1 MPLKP
6 VWRHYLVAL
15 ALVLGLVSAEAPWL
29 SVTVPTG
36 ATGQAGW
43 SGVASAS
50 FSLAL
55 AAVAAWGASLLT
67 PPRVTRVLGGAQ
79 LLLATGSGVAL
90 AQALVNANDVVA
102 SLANEASGVIGA
114 FSVADTAAEWSAG
127 WIVASSV
134 AIVAVG
140 LSGITAI
147 VAPGGE
153 KKSRKYDRP
162 EQRADVDPWDA
173 LSDGDDPTER

>member
-29 SVTVPTG
+29 SVAVPTG

-43 SGVASAS
+43 SGVAPAS

-67 PPRVTRVLGGAQ
+67 PSRVTRVLGGAQ
-79 LLLATGSGVAL
+79 LLLATGSAAAL
-90 AQALVNANDVVA
+90 AKALVNASDVVR

-114 FSVADTAAEWSAG
+114 FSVADTAADWSAG
-127 WIVASSV
+127 WIAASSV

-147 VAPGGE
+147 VAPGGK
-153 KKSRKYDRP
+153 KKSQKYDRP
-162 EQRADVDPWDA
+162 EQRVDVDPWDA

>member
-1 MPLKP
+1 MSPKP

-36 ATGQAGW
+36 AAGQAGW

-79 LLLATGSGVAL
+79 VLLASGSGVAL
-90 AQALVNANDVVA
+90 GHALVNATDVVA
-102 SLANEASGVIGA
+102 SLADEASGVIGA
-114 FSVADTAAEWSAG
+114 FSASETSADWSPG
-127 WIVASSV
+127 WIAASSV
-134 AIVAVG
+134 AIVAIA
-140 LSGITAI
+140 LSGITA
-147 VAPGGE
+147 VWAPGGE
-153 KKSRKYDRP
+153 TRSEKYDRP

-173 LSDGDDPTER
+173 LSDGHDPTDR

>member
-1 MPLKP
+1 MSPKP
-6 VWRHYLVAL
+6 VWRHYLVAV

-67 PPRVTRVLGGAQ
+67 PPRVTRVLGISQ
-79 LLLATGSGVAL
+79 LLLASGSAL
-90 AQALVNANDVVA
+90 ALSQALLNATEVVG
-102 SLANEASGVIGA
+102 SLADEASGVVGA
-114 FSVADTAAEWSAG
+114 FAVAETTADWSAG
-127 WIVASSV
+127 WIVTSSV
-134 AIVAVG
+134 AIIAVG
-140 LSGITAI
+140 LSGIIAI
-147 VAPGGE
+147 WSPGGGR
-153 KKSRKYDRP
+153 KSQRYDRP
-162 EQRADVDPWDA
+162 EQRAEVDPWDA
-173 LSDGDDPTER
+173 LSDGEDPTDR